1 MSYRHSHSHT
11 PKKSRT
17 RRHTLSTTRTAPS
30 KFDKYNVNEKHQIFI
45 TKYNQL
51 DNEITRITRILEKT
65 KVRPPAFSDVKG
77 ILQSA
82 KKNMDRNNYNKAFQQ
97 LTLAITTLLSLCS
110 PAESR
115 FNSARGALGPSL
127 GLCANPEVLLKW
139 HMIPKPK
146 EVRSLKPLKLK
157 TKSGRSLSKNVSGK
171 KTKKR
176 GKK

>member
-1 MSYRHSHSHT
+1 MSYRRSYT

-17 RRHTLSTTRTAPS
+17 RRYTLSMSRTAPQ
-30 KFDKYNVNEKHQIFI
+30 KFNRYNVNEKHLIFT
-45 TKYNQL
+45 TKYNQI
-51 DNEITRITRILEKT
+51 DNEITRITRILKNT
-65 KVRPPAFSDVKG
+65 AVRPPAFSDLKG

-82 KKNMDRNNYNKAFQQ
+82 KKNIDKNNYNKAFQQ

-110 PAESR
+110 PAESS
-115 FNSARGALGPSL
+115 FNSARGSLGPSL
-127 GLCANPEVLLKW
+127 GVCANPEVLLKW

-146 EVRSLKPLKLK
+146 ELKSLKPLKSK
-157 TKSGRSLSKNVSGK
+157 QSLSKNVSGK